1 MLAVHEQFHFGPAG
15 WDYPD
20 WKGRVYPLARPQ
32 GFHPLRF
39 LADYVNLVELNAS
52 FYAPVAESSARQW
65 LTLLEGHPD
74 FRFVVKGWQRFTHDE
89 DSPGTE
95 AEVARWCAGVEPL
108 QSSGRLLAVLL
119 QFPITVLDSP
129 WTRERL
135 TRVRALLP
143 AEWTLA
149 LEVRHA
155 SWLKPES
162 LRWIETQ
169 RLAFVN
175 IDQPQG
181 RGTLPPTDL
190 RTHALGY
197 VRLHGRNA
205 RAWFDSGS
213 GRDARYDWHYR
224 PDELAEWTARLKS
237 LSANGAPTV
246 LVGNNHFHGK
256 AIAAV
261 LSLVHSLDPKAPLR
275 VPEAMHHH
283 FPELRSIARPRNP
296 GLFD

>member
-1 MLAVHEQFHFGPAG
+1 MRAVHEHFHFGPAG

-32 GFHPLRF
+32 GFQPLRY

-52 FYAPVAESSARQW
+52 FYAPVARGSAGQW
-65 LTLLEGHPD
+65 LTQLETHPE
-74 FRFVVKGWQRFTHDE
+74 FRFVVKGWQRFTHD
-89 DSPGTE
+89 DASPGSD
-95 AEVARWCAGVEPL
+95 AEVARWCEGVEPL
-108 QSSGRLLAVLL
+108 AASGRLLAVLL

-135 TRVRALLP
+135 ARVRAMLP
-143 AEWTLA
+143 AAWTLA
-149 LEVRHA
+149 LEVRHQ

-162 LRWIETQ
+162 LRWIEAQ

-181 RGTLPPTDL
+181 RGSLPPTAL
-190 RTHALGY
+190 RTHELGY

-224 PDELAEWTARLKS
+224 PEELAEWKERLRS
-237 LSANGAPTV
+237 LSANGASTV

-256 AIAAV
+256 AVAAV
-261 LSLVHSLDPKAPLR
+261 LSLVHSLDPRAPLR
-275 VPEAMHHH
+275 VPEPMHHH
-283 FPELRSIARPRNP
+283 FPELRSIERPRNP

>member
-1 MLAVHEQFHFGPAG
+1 MRAVHEHFYFGPAG

-20 WKGRVYPLARPQ
+20 WKGRVYPAARPQ
-32 GFHPLRF
+32 GFHPLRY
-39 LADYVNLVELNAS
+39 LARFMNLVELNAS
-52 FYAPVAESSARQW
+52 FYAPVAAGSAAQW
-65 LTLLEGHPD
+65 LGHVADHPE

-89 DSPGTE
+89 ESPGSE
-95 AEVARWCAGVEPL
+95 AEVAQWVRGVEPL
-108 QSSGRLLAVLL
+108 HESGRMLAVLL
-119 QFPITVLDSP
+119 QFPGTVLDSP

-135 TRVRALLP
+135 TRVRAMLP
-143 AEWTLA
+143 STWTLA

-155 SWLKPES
+155 AWLKPAS
-162 LRWIETQ
+162 LRWIESQ
-169 RLAFVN
+169 RFALVN

-181 RGTLPPTDL
+181 LGTLPPTSL
-190 RTHALGY
+190 RTHELGY

-224 PDELAEWTARLKS
+224 PEELAEWTERIKQLA
-237 LSANGAPTV
+237 ANGASTV

-261 LSLVHSLDPKAPLR
+261 LSLVHSLDPAAPLR
-275 VPEAMHHH
+275 VPEPMHHH
-283 FPELRSIARPRNP
+283 FPELRCIERPRNP